1 MIVRAITFEK
11 YHNRKNTGS
20 TKIRIHNLI
29 KYWPEFDIYKYGE
42 KPDVMVFQKVYV
54 QADYDWPE
62 KLDCIKI
69 LDICD
74 PDWLDG
80 ENVKQTIDA
89 MDAVTVPTE
98 ALKKF
103 IEQMT
108 DKPVRVIRDRFDLSE
123 YPKKPKTHL
132 GKAKSLVWFGYPQ
145 NTKKLKGAV
154 NAIMELELHLTII
167 SSKDPNFMH
176 WPECVNFKKENY
188 TFLDYKPDEINYEMS
203 KHDIAILPPGNE
215 PRDRFK
221 SENKDI
227 IANLCGLPVVKSRDE
242 LEAMLDPKARNQEVK
257 EKHASA
263 IKQYDVKLSIA
274 EMKGLI
280 NELRNLRNS

>member
-1 MIVRAITFEK
+1 MIVRALTFEK

-42 KPDVMVFQKVYV
+42 NPDVLIFQKVYI
-54 QADYDWPE
+54 QPDWDWPE

-74 PDWLDG
+74 PDWLES

-98 ALKKF
+98 ALKEF

-108 DKPVRVIRDRFDLSE
+108 DKPVRVIKDRFDLEE

-132 GKAKSLVWFGYPQ
+132 GKAKNLVWFGYPQ

-154 NAIMELELHLTII
+154 NAIMDLDLHLTII
-167 SSKDPNFMH
+167 SGKDPNFMQ
-176 WPECVNFKKENY
+176 WPECVSFKKENY
-188 TFLDYKPDEINYEMS
+188 KFLEFKPDEINYELT
-203 KHDIAILPPGNE
+203 KHDIAILPAGNE

-227 IANLCGLPVVKSRDE
+227 IANLCGLPVVKTREE
-242 LEAMLDPKARNQEVK
+242 LEEMLDPKARNKEVRK
-257 EKHASA
+257 KHAYAKSA
-263 IKQYDVKLSIA
+263 YDCKISITEYKDLIGEIKAK
-274 EMKGLI
+274 
-280 NELRNLRNS
+280 RN